1 MSQTERI
8 FDILY
13 RLSREGGYV
22 RLSGISERFGISIRQ
37 AGRDIE
43 YIRDRVLPDS
53 SSLIYDRAIRAYRI
67 SDDADILS
75 SWRERMILSLALYD
89 AAASDTPGGLELSS
103 SIPSSMRK
111 VLSHVEYRENRRS
124 LIGDE
129 RFIGAVI
136 RAFDEDL
143 TLELIYHKQGGHAGE
158 RRLVEPLRLINYES
172 AWYLLSYDLGKKAI
186 RTFRLS
192 RVESLSVTG
201 RKAFRRSEEEIRRI
215 ARGAYGIFMT
225 SSEPEAYTMRFSGGA
240 ALSVS
245 AEIWHDE
252 QKGRWIDGY
261 VYELTVPAMGPK
273 ELISRIL
280 SYGKEAVPVSPPAFV
295 DGYWKELEAM
305 MERGRVR

>member
-67 SDDADILS
+67 SDDVDILS

-172 AWYLLSYDLGKKAI
+172 AWYLLSYDLGKKAV

-240 ALSVS
+240 ALSVT

>member
-13 RLSREGGYV
+13 RLSREGGCV
-22 RLSGISERFGISIRQ
+22 RLADISERFGISTRQ

-53 SSLIYDRAIRAYRI
+53 SSLIYDRSIRAYRI
-67 SDDADILS
+67 GDDAGILS

-89 AAASDTPGGLELSS
+89 ASASGTPGGHEISS

-124 LIGDE
+124 LLGDE
-129 RFIGAVI
+129 RFIGSII

-143 TLELIYHKQGGHAGE
+143 TLELIYHKQGDNEGE

-172 AWYLLSYDLGKKAI
+172 AWYLLSYDTGRRAV

-192 RVESLSVTG
+192 RVESLSVIG
-201 RKAFRRSEEEIRRI
+201 RKAARRSEEEIDRI
-215 ARGAYGIFMT
+215 AKGAYGIFMT
-225 SSEPEAYTMRFSGGA
+225 SSVPEEYTMRFTGGA

-252 QKGRWIDGY
+252 QRGRWINGS
-261 VYELTVPAMGPK
+261 VYELTVPAMGAK
-273 ELISRIL
+273 ELISRVL
-280 SYGKEAVPVSPPAFV
+280 SYGKEAVPVSPQAFV
-295 DGYWKELEAM
+295 DRYWMELDAM
-305 MERGRVR
+305 MKRGRTQ